1 MVEIVHQTTR
11 MHMALLELL
20 TLEEVVVEILQLLLI
35 MQLVV
40 LQMVLL
46 VDLESLLLGIN
57 YRRLLWHI
65 TQKF

>member
-11 MHMALLELL
+11 MHMAFLELL
-20 TLEEVVVEILQLLLI
+20 TLEEVVVEILRLLLI
-35 MQLVV
+35 MELVE

-57 YRRLLWHI
+57 YRRILWHI
-65 TQKF
+65 TQK

>member
-20 TLEEVVVEILQLLLI
+20 TLEEVVVETLQLLLI

-57 YRRLLWHI
+57 YRRLLWNI
-65 TQKF
+65 TQK